1 MDDTIQTDSQK
12 DKSLVVEPC
21 RLDVIQGPTGRRRW
35 SLREK
40 SRIVAESYNGN
51 VSVSEV
57 ARRNGV
63 RPNLLF
69 LWRRQAREGKLVL
82 AAEVMDVG
90 FVPALVEPEP
100 AGSAMLEI
108 EVDGVVVRLGAQAPA
123 ARIAGIAAALR
134 GKR

>member
-1 MDDTIQTDSQK
+1 MEGTIQTDSQK
-12 DKSLVVEPC
+12 DKSLVLEPC
-21 RLDVIQGPTGRRRW
+21 RLEVIQGPTGRRRW

-40 SRIVAESYNGN
+40 ARIVAESIHGD

-82 AAEVMDVG
+82 AAEVMDAG
-90 FVPALVEPEP
+90 FVPALVEPAP
-100 AGSAMLEI
+100 VDPAMLEI
-108 EVDGVVVRLGAQAPA
+108 EVDGVVVRLGAQAAA
-123 ARIAGIAAALR
+123 ARIAEIAAALR
-134 GKR
+134 EQR

>member
-1 MDDTIQTDSQK
+1 MDGTIQTDSQK
-12 DKSLVVEPC
+12 DKSLVLEPC
-21 RLDVIQGPTGRRRW
+21 RLEVIQGPTGRRRW

-40 SRIVAESYNGN
+40 ARIVAESIHGD

-82 AAEVMDVG
+82 AAEVMDAG
-90 FVPALVEPEP
+90 FVPALVEPAP
-100 AGSAMLEI
+100 VDPAMLEI
-108 EVDGVVVRLGAQAPA
+108 EVDGVVVRLGAQAAA
-123 ARIAGIAAALR
+123 ARIAEIAAALR
-134 GKR
+134 EQR

>member
-1 MDDTIQTDSQK
+1 MDGTIQTDSQK
-12 DKSLVVEPC
+12 DKSLVLEPC
-21 RLDVIQGPTGRRRW
+21 RLEVIQGPTGRRRW

-40 SRIVAESYNGN
+40 ARIVAESIHGD

-82 AAEVMDVG
+82 AAEVMDAG
-90 FVPALVEPEP
+90 FVPALVEPAP
-100 AGSAMLEI
+100 VDPAMLEI
-108 EVDGVVVRLGAQAPA
+108 EVDGVVVRLGAQAAA
-123 ARIAGIAAALR
+123 ARIAEIAAALR
-134 GKR
+134 DQR

>member
-1 MDDTIQTDSQK
+1 MEGTIQTDSQK
-12 DKSLVVEPC
+12 DKSLVLEPC
-21 RLDVIQGPTGRRRW
+21 RLEVIQGPTGRRRW

-40 SRIVAESYNGN
+40 ARIVAESIHGD

-82 AAEVMDVG
+82 AAEVMDAG
-90 FVPALVEPEP
+90 FVPALVEPAP
-100 AGSAMLEI
+100 VDPAMLEI
-108 EVDGVVVRLGAQAPA
+108 EVDGVVVRLGAQAAA
-123 ARIAGIAAALR
+123 ARIAEIAAALR
-134 GKR
+134 DQR

>member
-21 RLDVIQGPTGRRRW
+21 RLEVIQGPTGRRRW

-40 SRIVAESYNGN
+40 TRIVAESFHGD

-69 LWRRQAREGKLVL
+69 LWRRQTREGKLVL
-82 AAEVMDVG
+82 AAEAMDAG
-90 FVPALVEPEP
+90 FVPVAVQPDP
-100 AGSAMLEI
+100 VDPVMIEI

-123 ARIAGIAAALR
+123 ARIAEIAAALR
-134 GKR
+134 G